1 MQNKNSDDLDFNI
14 EEVEQVIAP
23 QIDTGD
29 PSLEDPI
36 DGGDSGDTKLDD
48 SDTKIDDPEEPTNAA
63 GAFSKS
69 RRVFCC

>member
-29 PSLEDPI
+29 PSFEDPA
-36 DGGDSGDTKLDD
+36 DGGDVKNDD
-48 SDTKIDDPEEPTNAA
+48 SDKVDDGDGP
-63 GAFSKS
+63 FSNGGGG
-69 RRVFCC
+69 RVTRSTRIYCC